1 MSEKIKKTII
11 EYVKS
16 LSDVRILGQTFFAIL
31 VLLISWSGV
40 KAIQKNYELQK
51 QISRLEQ
58 EVEIQ
63 ELQNE
68 NQRLNNQY
76 LDTDQ
81 FLELSARRQFGL
93 GAPGEKLL
101 VVPKETALK
110 YTIDIKQENE
120 TKSQKSNKPTYQKNY
135 EAWISF
141 FFRKS
146 QNRLVDE

>member
-1 MSEKIKKTII
+1 MSEKIKTKLTT
-11 EYVKS
+11 YFKS

-68 NQRLNNQY
+68 NQRLNNLY

>member
-1 MSEKIKKTII
+1 MFENIKIKTI

-16 LSDVRILGQTFFAIL
+16 LSDVRVLGQTFFAIL

-40 KAIQKNYELQK
+40 KAISKNYELQK

-110 YTIDIKQENE
+110 YTIDIKQKNTEAKK
-120 TKSQKSNKPTYQKNY
+120 TNKPTYQKNY
-135 EAWISF
+135 EAWIGF